1 MKASEAMTRGVI
13 SIAPESLMT
22 KAAHMML
29 QYDVSGLPVINAK
42 GELVGII
49 TEGDFLRRAEFYT
62 EHNRGRRI
70 KYVTD
75 IGPLAAE
82 YARSHGRKVSQV
94 MTKHVVTVAED
105 TSLEEVVRLMEDHR
119 IKRVPVLRG
128 EKLVGIVSRSNLL
141 HAFIVLSPKTSSVP
155 VSDATIKTQ
164 IETELQEEGWTA
176 RANVEVLVT
185 EGAVELRGLIFDE
198 RQRMALSIAVENV
211 PGVTRVD
218 DHLIF
223 GADSLSQPG
232 YAEAHRSNSSARSV
246 AADGLPNNGR

>member
-1 MKASEAMTRGVI
+1 MNVGEAMTRGVI

-29 QYDVSGLPVINAK
+29 KYDVSGLPVVNAK

-49 TEGDFLRRAEFYT
+49 TEGDFLRRAELGI
-62 EHNRGRRI
+62 EHNRGGWIR
-70 KYVTD
+70 YVTD

-94 MTKHVVTVAED
+94 MTKHVVTVTED
-105 TSLEEVVRLMEDHR
+105 TSLEEVVQLMEDHR

-128 EKLVGIVSRSNLL
+128 DKLVGIVSRGNLL
-141 HAFIVLSPKTSSVP
+141 HAFIVLSPKTSTAP

-164 IETELQEEGWTA
+164 IEAELKEEIWTA
-176 RANVEVLVT
+176 RANVEVIVN
-185 EGAVELRGLIFDE
+185 EGVVELRGVIFDE
-198 RQRMALSIAVENV
+198 RQRMALNIAVENV
-211 PGVTRVD
+211 PGVTRVE

-223 GADSLSQPG
+223 RADSLSQPG
-232 YAEAHRSNSSARSV
+232 YAHRSNSSGGSP

>member
-1 MKASEAMTRGVI
+1 MKVGEAMTRGVI
-13 SIAPESLMT
+13 SIASESLMT

-29 QYDVSGLPVINAK
+29 KYDVSGLPVVNAK

-49 TEGDFLRRAEFYT
+49 TEGDFLRRAELGI
-62 EHNRGRRI
+62 EQNRGGWIR
-70 KYVTD
+70 YVTD

-94 MTKHVVTVAED
+94 MTKHVVTITED

-128 EKLVGIVSRSNLL
+128 DKLVGIVSRGNLL
-141 HAFIVLSPKTSSVP
+141 HAFIVLSPKTSTAP

-164 IETELQEEGWTA
+164 IEAELQEEVWIA
-176 RANVEVLVT
+176 RANVEVIVN
-185 EGAVELRGLIFDE
+185 EGVVELRGVIFDE
-198 RQRMALSIAVENV
+198 RQRMALNIADENV
-211 PGVTRVD
+211 PGVTRVE
-218 DHLIF
+218 DHLILR
-223 GADSLSQPG
+223 ADTLSQPG
-232 YAEAHRSNSSARSV
+232 YAHRSNSSGGSP

>member
-1 MKASEAMTRGVI
+1 MKVGEAMTRGVI

-29 QYDVSGLPVINAK
+29 KYDVSGLPVINAK

-49 TEGDFLRRAEFYT
+49 TEGDFLRRAELGI
-62 EHNRGRRI
+62 EHNRGGWIR
-70 KYVTD
+70 YVTD

-94 MTKHVVTVAED
+94 MTKHVVTVTED

-128 EKLVGIVSRSNLL
+128 EKLVGIVSRGNLL
-141 HAFIVLSPKTSSVP
+141 HAFIVLSPKASTAP
-155 VSDATIKTQ
+155 VSDAAIKTQ
-164 IETELQEEGWTA
+164 IEAELQEQVWTA
-176 RANVEVLVT
+176 RVNVEVIVN
-185 EGAVELRGLIFDE
+185 EGTVELRGVIFDE
-198 RQRMALSIAVENV
+198 RQRIALSIAVENF
-211 PGVTRVD
+211 PGVTRVE

-223 GADSLSQPG
+223 RADTLSQPG
-232 YAEAHRSNSSARSV
+232 YAEAHRSNSSGGSA